1 MTNKIPLVDEW
12 NPDPQDIIFTNS
24 KNIIVAP
31 ISRFYHLDEEDN
43 QINFFMV
50 KPKKSYNSDD
60 LRNHNCKYLNYFE
73 KYFDTDKEYFT
84 NLAHIK
90 YLIDVYSEYHKENLI
105 YDINRYILQSG
116 LFDKTRAMVEY
127 NYGLSLSYKSVNNPQ
142 LQYTDE
148 HAKVLMQMSL
158 LMNLCIPLITHFAY
172 KRKIPDI
179 DEYLLDIYD
188 YILYAP
194 PFQHV
199 NIPAKLYETSIS
211 NVTNNEK
218 NNAIIW
224 AKQDIRGKDTVTHSK
239 GAVRGIILN
248 IIPKYTFSQN
258 MVSLNY
264 TSIQKSNKFQV
275 TDIAYEYSY
284 IPLSSSKRDGEDN
297 VSEFDKYESNLNKI
311 NEALYMQSKVNCEF
325 TMQKIIN
332 QWGPFDEDE
341 ISFYLKE
348 LRNDKGNV
356 INGFQCQLIFNLF
369 YKYFG
374 DTVSINAINEL
385 DYVKLMLAAKK
396 MLKNNMMGFLPY
408 IISSKV
414 VKIVSRKT
422 LNKKELVK
430 MEQSQ
435 YYPLVRDKYKN
446 DKILKQILGTIATL
460 ITSSFQIIDY
470 EDPEINGKPI
480 IVETDIII
488 EETLLYILLI

>member
-1 MTNKIPLVDEW
+1 
-12 NPDPQDIIFTNS
+12 
-24 KNIIVAP
+24 
-31 ISRFYHLDEEDN
+31 
-43 QINFFMV
+43 
-50 KPKKSYNSDD
+50 
-60 LRNHNCKYLNYFE
+60 
-73 KYFDTDKEYFT
+73 
-84 NLAHIK
+84 
-90 YLIDVYSEYHKENLI
+90 
-105 YDINRYILQSG
+105 
-116 LFDKTRAMVEY
+116 
-127 NYGLSLSYKSVNNPQ
+127 
-142 LQYTDE
+142 
-148 HAKVLMQMSL
+148 
-158 LMNLCIPLITHFAY
+158 
-172 KRKIPDI
+172 
-179 DEYLLDIYD
+179 
-188 YILYAP
+188 
-194 PFQHV
+194 
-199 NIPAKLYETSIS
+199 
-211 NVTNNEK
+211 
-218 NNAIIW
+218 
-224 AKQDIRGKDTVTHSK
+224 
-239 GAVRGIILN
+239 
-248 IIPKYTFSQN
+248 
-258 MVSLNY
+258 MVSLNS

-488 EETLLYILLI
+488 EESLLYILLI